1 MKNMGLCV
9 VSMFSSWVMVY
20 ELSKMCTFCNF
31 VLTSAWNLSLLKQF
45 TYMNRKVFI
54 AVFQK
59 MIQFI
64 GVRATVHEILAIKKR
79 QNSSISNTNIS
90 KTLSQSI
97 INNTIFWKSV
107 TRLFRCIYVNCF
119 NILTF
124 FACLIFA
131 YPSNKRTIYGPELNL

>member
-9 VSMFSSWVMVY
+9 VSMFSSWVVVHK
-20 ELSKMCTFCNF
+20 LSKMCTFCNF
-31 VLTSAWNLSLLKQF
+31 VLTSARNLSLLKQF

-59 MIQFI
+59 MTRFI
-64 GVRATVHEILAIKKR
+64 EVRATVHEILAIKKR

-124 FACLIFA
+124 FAEV
-131 YPSNKRTIYGPELNL
+131 STIIQKNRFFQQF

>member
-59 MIQFI
+59 MTRFI
-64 GVRATVHEILAIKKR
+64 EVRATVHEILAIKKR

-124 FACLIFA
+124 FAEV
-131 YPSNKRTIYGPELNL
+131 STIIQKNRFFQQF